1 MKLNSFITTLLPS
14 FSKEMLREDLE
25 CLRKELKESTMP
37 PYELSKKEFGK
48 RKFKA
53 TWVENFHSQMKSDVQ
68 RISFVNFI
76 APVHQCLLNI
86 DERLPMLE
94 RMVDKYY
101 EEDIVKDAMNLKRF
115 NTLHYM
121 EAVSFFLRYSRR
133 LVNMA
138 FALEI
143 NACSE
148 DVSDEMEDI
157 LPFDLQWL
165 NRGRSSYF
173 QVMQIL
179 LDKKLDFEAAV
190 NDLPDI
196 NVNMNNAKVV
206 ETTKGRDADP
216 ANLGL
221 IPLVLNPIYH
231 IGMAVAEWQVSR
243 LRAAQDEEEILKVRV
258 YNLKLIDQGRNDA
271 KLQRQVNYIETKR
284 LRPLQKKIAEMEKDY
299 A

>member
-133 LVNMA
+133 LLNMA

-206 ETTKGRDADP
+206 ESTKGRDADP